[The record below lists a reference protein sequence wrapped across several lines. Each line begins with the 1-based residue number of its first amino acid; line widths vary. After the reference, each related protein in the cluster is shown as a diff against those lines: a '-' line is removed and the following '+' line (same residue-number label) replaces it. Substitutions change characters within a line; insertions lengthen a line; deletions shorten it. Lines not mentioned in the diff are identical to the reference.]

1 MTGCNIRNG
10 GNVKFA
16 THFPNEID
24 LRREIK
30 LITESN
36 RDWVAHLFK
45 HGVIVEAQV
54 NAMFQPVDFDDKN
67 IVNLFDKIIQL
78 NQLCAEVGGG
88 EQIYY
93 ILRCDDGHIF
103 DLTN

>member
-1 MTGCNIRNG
+1 MTGCNISNCD
-10 GNVKFA
+10 NVKFA

-36 RDWVAHLFK
+36 KDRFVWLLKYGLADQN
-45 HGVIVEAQV
+45 QV
-54 NAMFQPVDFDDKN
+54 NAMCQPIDFDDKN
-67 IVNLFDKIIQL
+67 IVNLFDKIVQL

-93 ILRCDDGHIF
+93 VLRCSDGHIF
-103 DLTN
+103 DLT